1 MPLFKLPFEEY
12 REISVPLVG
21 QAQPA
26 EVLATS
32 TVGVVAGGAVTGG
45 GVAGTL
51 CVTGGEVG
59 AGVATGVF
67 VLAGAVETGADDT
80 VCTGLREVVA
90 TVLELLPPKLIFW
103 PTWMTYGGEIPL

>member
-45 GVAGTL
+45 GAAGTL
-51 CVTGGEVG
+51 CATGGEVG
-59 AGVATGVF
+59 AGVF
-67 VLAGAVETGADDT
+67 VLAGAVETGTDDT
-80 VCTGLREVVA
+80 VCTGLRGVVA